1 MASVEEI
8 IQELL
13 KKALAPENQKT
24 KKFRQSVDLYLRF
37 RELDLKKPENKFASI
52 VELSRFPQGKE
63 NKVAIITGGP
73 LAPAART
80 LGVDV
85 ITREQIEAVS
95 GNKNAARKMIEPY
108 DFLISEA
115 PLMGL
120 VGRVFGPFL
129 GPKDKMPVPI
139 PPNADIGPVVS
150 RLKKSVLIRLK
161 TQKALSASIG
171 TEDMTLEE
179 LRENGMRIVS
189 AVELKVPNGLRAVD
203 YITIKTTMGNP
214 VSSRLW
220 VKEK

>member
-1 MASVEEI
+1 MPSVEETI
-8 IQELL
+8 EELL
-13 KKALAPENQKT
+13 RKSLAAENLKRKQ
-24 KKFRQSVDLYLRF
+24 FRQSVELYLRF
-37 RELDLKKPENKFASI
+37 RELDLKKPENKFTSI

-63 NKVAIITGGP
+63 NKVAIITGGSFA
-73 LAPAART
+73 LAARN

-85 ITREQIEAVS
+85 ITREQMESVA
-95 GNKNAARKMIEPY
+95 GNKKAARKMIEPY
-108 DFLISEA
+108 DFLVSEA

-139 PPNADIGPVVS
+139 PPNADIAPVVS

-179 LRENGMRIVS
+179 LKENAMKIIT
-189 AVELKVPNGLRAVD
+189 AVEQKVPNGLRAVD
-203 YITIKTTMGNP
+203 SITIKTTMGNP